1 MPRSAAIPRAR
12 PDLICS
18 GANDS
23 EYFQAFNINKK
34 SVAIDLRSAEGK
46 AALGKLIAT
55 ADALVNNLRG
65 DLPAKMGLDYK
76 TLSASNPKLVC
87 VHVSAYGRDNERA
100 SWPGYDYLMQ
110 AESGLMHLTGEPDGP
125 PSRIGAPSM
134 IDQTTGLTMAVGL
147 LSAVIQAR
155 STGKGCDVDTCLL
168 DVALHQLGYV
178 ATWYLNEGHVSTR
191 QPRSA
196 HFSVAPV
203 QTFPTSDGWV
213 FIMCMTD
220 KFWGELLAAI
230 GRTDLASDP
239 RFATQPL
246 RQANR
251 DALMEVDRRRNEAAV
266 DRVLAEA
273 AERRAAD
280 RAGARTAAGA
290 GQSVPAGDR
299 DDPHHRPS
307 RQARHARA
315 LQSDQDQWR
324 AARRRRR
331 VRPMAPT
338 PPPMSARCA
347 PPSAPVVMK
356 LEGIRVIDLSVFLPG
371 PYLTLAMADHGAE
384 VIKIEPPGEG
394 DPGRHIGLS
403 DGPSTVFFR
412 NLNRGKKSVVVDLKD
427 AAQREALLALC
438 ETADVFVES
447 FRPGAVDRLGVGY
460 DAVRARNPRIVYC
473 SISAFG
479 QDSAWRGR
487 PAHDLALR
495 SRERTCSA

>member
-1 MPRSAAIPRAR
+1 MKPLQGVRIVSVEQFGAAPYGTMLLADLGAEVIKIENAAINGDPAR
-12 PDLICS
+12 KTGPYFL
-18 GANDS
+18 GENDS
-23 EYFQAFNINKK
+23 EYYQAFNINKK

-46 AALGKLIAT
+46 AALGRLIAT

-76 TLSASNPKLVC
+76 TLAAANPKLVC

-178 ATWYLNEGHVSTR
+178 ATWYLNEGHTSTR

-239 RFATQPL
+239 RFVTQAL

-251 DALMEVDRRRNEAAV
+251 GALMDVIDGEMKKQSTEFWLKRLNGVLPIAPVLELPQALDSPFLQATEMIHTIGHPAKS
-266 DRVLAEA
+266 DMRVLSNPIKINGERLSQKPCSPYGADTA
-273 AERRAAD
+273 AYVGEMRSPE
-280 RAGARTAAGA
+280 RAGS
-290 GQSVPAGDR
+290 Q
-299 DDPHHRPS
+299 
-307 RQARHARA
+307 
-315 LQSDQDQWR
+315 
-324 AARRRRR
+324 
-331 VRPMAPT
+331 
-338 PPPMSARCA
+338 
-347 PPSAPVVMK
+347 
-356 LEGIRVIDLSVFLPG
+356 
-371 PYLTLAMADHGAE
+371 
-384 VIKIEPPGEG
+384 
-394 DPGRHIGLS
+394 
-403 DGPSTVFFR
+403 
-412 NLNRGKKSVVVDLKD
+412 
-427 AAQREALLALC
+427 
-438 ETADVFVES
+438 
-447 FRPGAVDRLGVGY
+447 
-460 DAVRARNPRIVYC
+460 
-473 SISAFG
+473 
-479 QDSAWRGR
+479 
-487 PAHDLALR
+487 
-495 SRERTCSA
+495 

>member
-1 MPRSAAIPRAR
+1 MKPLQGVRIVSVEQFGAAPYGTMLLADLGAEVIKIENAAINGDPAR
-12 PDLICS
+12 KTGPYFL
-18 GANDS
+18 GENDS
-23 EYFQAFNINKK
+23 EYYQAFNINKK

-46 AALGKLIAT
+46 AALAKLIAT

-76 TLSASNPKLVC
+76 TQSAANPKLVC

-178 ATWYLNEGHVSTR
+178 ATWYLNEGHTSTR

-239 RFATQPL
+239 RFVTQAL

-251 DALMEVDRRRNEAAV
+251 GALMDVIDGEMKKQSTEFWLKRLNGVLPIAPVLELPQALDSPFLQATEMIHTIGHPAKS
-266 DRVLAEA
+266 DMRVLSNPIKINGERLSQKPCSPYGADTA
-273 AERRAAD
+273 AYVGEMRSPE
-280 RAGARTAAGA
+280 RAGS
-290 GQSVPAGDR
+290 Q
-299 DDPHHRPS
+299 
-307 RQARHARA
+307 
-315 LQSDQDQWR
+315 
-324 AARRRRR
+324 
-331 VRPMAPT
+331 
-338 PPPMSARCA
+338 
-347 PPSAPVVMK
+347 
-356 LEGIRVIDLSVFLPG
+356 
-371 PYLTLAMADHGAE
+371 
-384 VIKIEPPGEG
+384 
-394 DPGRHIGLS
+394 
-403 DGPSTVFFR
+403 
-412 NLNRGKKSVVVDLKD
+412 
-427 AAQREALLALC
+427 
-438 ETADVFVES
+438 
-447 FRPGAVDRLGVGY
+447 
-460 DAVRARNPRIVYC
+460 
-473 SISAFG
+473 
-479 QDSAWRGR
+479 
-487 PAHDLALR
+487 
-495 SRERTCSA
+495 

>member
-1 MPRSAAIPRAR
+1 MKPLQGVRIVSVEQFGAAPYGTMLLADLGAEVIKIENAAINGDPAR
-12 PDLICS
+12 KTGPYFL
-18 GANDS
+18 GENDS
-23 EYFQAFNINKK
+23 EYYQAFNINKK

-46 AALGKLIAT
+46 AALAKLIAT

-65 DLPAKMGLDYK
+65 DLPAKMGLDYR
-76 TLSASNPKLVC
+76 TLSAANPKLVC

-155 STGKGCDVDTCLL
+155 ATGKGCDVDTCLL

-178 ATWYLNEGHVSTR
+178 ATWYLNEGHTSTR

-239 RFATQPL
+239 RFATQAL

-251 DALMEVDRRRNEAAV
+251 GALMEVIDGEMKKQPTEFWLKRLNGVLPIAPVLELEQALDSPFLQATEMIHTIGHPAKP
-266 DRVLAEA
+266 DMRVLSNPIKINGERLSQKPCSPYGADTA
-273 AERRAAD
+273 AYVGEMRSPE
-280 RAGARTAAGA
+280 RAG
-290 GQSVPAGDR
+290 
-299 DDPHHRPS
+299 
-307 RQARHARA
+307 
-315 LQSDQDQWR
+315 
-324 AARRRRR
+324 
-331 VRPMAPT
+331 
-338 PPPMSARCA
+338 
-347 PPSAPVVMK
+347 
-356 LEGIRVIDLSVFLPG
+356 
-371 PYLTLAMADHGAE
+371 
-384 VIKIEPPGEG
+384 
-394 DPGRHIGLS
+394 
-403 DGPSTVFFR
+403 
-412 NLNRGKKSVVVDLKD
+412 
-427 AAQREALLALC
+427 
-438 ETADVFVES
+438 
-447 FRPGAVDRLGVGY
+447 
-460 DAVRARNPRIVYC
+460 
-473 SISAFG
+473 
-479 QDSAWRGR
+479 
-487 PAHDLALR
+487 LR
-495 SRERTCSA
+495 

>member
-1 MPRSAAIPRAR
+1 MKPLQGVRIVSVEQFGAAPYGTMLLADLGAEVIKIENAAINGDPAR
-12 PDLICS
+12 KTGPYFL

-55 ADALVNNLRG
+55 ADAVVNNLRG

-110 AESGLMHLTGEPDGP
+110 AESGLMDLTGEPDGP

-220 KFWGELLAAI
+220 KFFGELLSAI
-230 GRTDLASDP
+230 GRTELASDP
-239 RFATQPL
+239 RFATSAL

-251 DALMEVDRRRNEAAV
+251 DALMEAIDGEMKQQPTAFWLKKLNGVLPIAPVLELPQALDSPFLQATEMIHTIGHPAKPGM
-266 DRVLAEA
+266 RVLSNPIKINGERLSQTPCSAYGADTA
-273 AERRAAD
+273 AYVGETRATE
-280 RAGARTAAGA
+280 RAG
-290 GQSVPAGDR
+290 
-299 DDPHHRPS
+299 
-307 RQARHARA
+307 
-315 LQSDQDQWR
+315 
-324 AARRRRR
+324 
-331 VRPMAPT
+331 
-338 PPPMSARCA
+338 
-347 PPSAPVVMK
+347 
-356 LEGIRVIDLSVFLPG
+356 
-371 PYLTLAMADHGAE
+371 
-384 VIKIEPPGEG
+384 
-394 DPGRHIGLS
+394 
-403 DGPSTVFFR
+403 
-412 NLNRGKKSVVVDLKD
+412 
-427 AAQREALLALC
+427 
-438 ETADVFVES
+438 
-447 FRPGAVDRLGVGY
+447 
-460 DAVRARNPRIVYC
+460 
-473 SISAFG
+473 
-479 QDSAWRGR
+479 
-487 PAHDLALR
+487 
-495 SRERTCSA
+495 

>member
-1 MPRSAAIPRAR
+1 MKPLQGVRIVSVEQFGAAPYGTMLLADLGAEVIKIENAAINGDPAR
-12 PDLICS
+12 KTGPCFL
-18 GANDS
+18 GENDS
-23 EYFQAFNINKK
+23 EYYQAFNINKK

-46 AALGKLIAT
+46 AALAKLIAT

-76 TLSASNPKLVC
+76 TLAAANPKLVC

-155 STGKGCDVDTCLL
+155 TTGKGCDVDTCLL

-178 ATWYLNEGHVSTR
+178 ATWYLNEGHTSTR

-239 RFATQPL
+239 RFVTQAL

-251 DALMEVDRRRNEAAV
+251 GALMEAIDGEMKKQPTEFWLKRLNGVLPIAPVLELPQALDSPFLQETEMIHTIGHPAKS
-266 DRVLAEA
+266 DMRVLSNPIKING
-273 AERRAAD
+273 ERLSQKPCSPYGAD
-280 RAGARTAAGA
+280 TSAYVGEMRSPERAG
-290 GQSVPAGDR
+290 
-299 DDPHHRPS
+299 S
-307 RQARHARA
+307 R
-315 LQSDQDQWR
+315 
-324 AARRRRR
+324 
-331 VRPMAPT
+331 
-338 PPPMSARCA
+338 
-347 PPSAPVVMK
+347 
-356 LEGIRVIDLSVFLPG
+356 
-371 PYLTLAMADHGAE
+371 
-384 VIKIEPPGEG
+384 
-394 DPGRHIGLS
+394 
-403 DGPSTVFFR
+403 
-412 NLNRGKKSVVVDLKD
+412 
-427 AAQREALLALC
+427 
-438 ETADVFVES
+438 
-447 FRPGAVDRLGVGY
+447 
-460 DAVRARNPRIVYC
+460 
-473 SISAFG
+473 
-479 QDSAWRGR
+479 
-487 PAHDLALR
+487 
-495 SRERTCSA
+495 